1 MHPLWRTVWISFKKL
16 GIKLIND
23 TEIQLLGIN
32 LEKTITEKDTYN
44 PMFIAALF
52 TIIRTWI
59 KLKCPLTEEW

>member
-32 LEKTITEKDTYN
+32 LEKTITEKDPCT

-52 TIIRTWI
+52 TIAGTWNQ
-59 KLKCPLTEEW
+59 PRYPSTDE